1 LPAVGYS
8 EYPMRFAF
16 RLLRR
21 DPGFTL
27 TVILTLGLA
36 IAVNSAVFSVL
47 NAILLRGLPYTDA
60 RRIVAL
66 WQTNP
71 ARGLSQQLVSVPDY
85 FDWKENS
92 RVFEAMAAW
101 NFQYFN
107 LTGSDEPERIEG
119 LKVTAGFFPILGVNA
134 AVGRT
139 FLPEDER
146 PGSDR
151 VAILSHSLWQ
161 RRFGGDPGVVGRTV
175 LVEGQPYVV
184 VGVLPG
190 HFRLFRVLNRD
201 LDLYVPYALDRA
213 SASRA
218 DHLLFVYA
226 RLKAGTSIGQAQ
238 AALATITDGVARQY
252 PDTSKGWAAEAIDLQ
267 SQWTRQIRPILL
279 ISQVAV
285 GFVLLIACANITSLM
300 LARTVGR
307 EREMA
312 IRVALGAG
320 RLRLGRQ
327 LLAESGVLG
336 GLSGAVGTAMA
347 WLLVESLNQLPYT
360 AVNRVE
366 PFRLDASVL
375 AFSLGIAALS
385 GIAVGLAPAIQ
396 LSLRNLKPDM
406 LRGRR
411 LSRLLI
417 FAEVALAVVL
427 LAGAGLLARSS
438 LEVSGMRRGLDLHN
452 VLTAQ
457 VWLPPARYANAGQ
470 IARFW
475 RQAVERTA
483 ALPGVQSATAVN
495 FPPLSALWTSVGIHL
510 DGATVPRPGEEPQ
523 VQYWIAGPNYFL
535 TAGIP
540 LLEGRPFAEQD
551 DYAAHGVLVVS
562 AAMARRFWP
571 GRSAVGK
578 RIRPVF
584 PESQAYWLPKPASGW
599 LTVVGVAGDV
609 RLDGVVQTPLP
620 QIYLP
625 YGQNPSSILHLM
637 VRTSADPLRWAPSVR
652 REIQMLDKDQ
662 PVFDVKSLEDVLG
675 SSVTRASV
683 VTRML
688 GVFAALAMGLAGL
701 GIYGVVANF
710 VSKRTREIGVR
721 MALGAGPPQVIR
733 LVVRQEM
740 RGVVAG
746 VAAGICGAL
755 AGAGALK
762 SLLVGVTTTD
772 LPTFVAVTAVFLT
785 VALAAAY
792 VPARR
797 AARMDPMAALRE
809 E

>member
-1 LPAVGYS
+1 
-8 EYPMRFAF
+8 MRFAF

-252 PDTSKGWAAEAIDLQ
+252 LDTSKGWAAEAIDLQ

-320 RLRLGRQ
+320 RLRLVRQ

-551 DYAAHGVLVVS
+551 DYAAHGVVVVS